1 MKLKASGVQFKYGKK
16 LSNILEDVSFE
27 VEDSSIYVLLGLN
40 GCGKTT
46 LIKVLAGL
54 LPYSKGSIKYGELE
68 LSNIKIRDRS
78 KIFAYVPQKISA
90 GDDVIVRDYLAYG
103 FVNKLKFYERPKITQ
118 LEKIKEISEEV
129 GITNLLDKQMNRI
142 SGGERQI
149 VTIASCI
156 LQDTPII
163 LLDEPMSALD
173 LKNQNLVLSLL
184 KKISSEGKT
193 IVLSSH
199 NPNHALF
206 LNSNAILLNK
216 GKVVES
222 GLAKEIIKV
231 ELLKSIYGDEVC
243 ESSQLDY
250 SEISFKSANIF

>member
-1 MKLKASGVQFKYGKK
+1 
-16 LSNILEDVSFE
+16 
-27 VEDSSIYVLLGLN
+27 
-40 GCGKTT
+40 
-46 LIKVLAGL
+46 
-54 LPYSKGSIKYGELE
+54 
-68 LSNIKIRDRS
+68 
-78 KIFAYVPQKISA
+78 
-90 GDDVIVRDYLAYG
+90 
-103 FVNKLKFYERPKITQ
+103 
-118 LEKIKEISEEV
+118 
-129 GITNLLDKQMNRI
+129 
-142 SGGERQI
+142 
-149 VTIASCI
+149 
-156 LQDTPII
+156 
-163 LLDEPMSALD
+163 MSALD

-231 ELLKSIYGDEVC
+231 ELLKSIYGDEIC